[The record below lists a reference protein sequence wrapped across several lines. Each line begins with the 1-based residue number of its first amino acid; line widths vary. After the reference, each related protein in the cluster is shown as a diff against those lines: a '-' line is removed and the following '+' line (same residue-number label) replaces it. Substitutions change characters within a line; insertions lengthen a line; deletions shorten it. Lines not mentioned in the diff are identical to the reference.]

1 MNLTKGNTYSLLI
14 ATVCFWFG
22 LYVHVP
28 YQSIYLTGINVTASM
43 IGIIIGSYGIMQ
55 LFLRLPVGVMADR
68 AGNHRLFILT
78 GVLLTGLSCL
88 IRFLLPNGLGFL
100 AANIIS
106 GCGASTWISYMVMYC
121 GYFNK
126 VEQQK
131 ATGQIIMAC
140 NLGMCLGF
148 IFSSIFYS
156 RTSMLFLCLSGVI
169 VSGIGILFALTVK
182 RGMFLPDE
190 NAEKPSFRE
199 LLSICTNKR
208 LIFFSVLA
216 MVQQGIQNT
225 TAMAFTTTYLEELGA
240 SADFIGYSS
249 VFYMFIAVASA
260 YFASTKISEYFGPRF
275 FIPVVF
281 ALTAIYCLCIPFTEN
296 IYLIFFLQAFPGLS
310 TGILLSYLTSESMI
324 EVPIEKS
331 STAMGFFQSIYS
343 VGLSIFPIIA
353 GALISQFNITVS
365 YGFLAA
371 TALIGGIASIIY
383 YRNLSH
389 SRKSI

>member
-1 MNLTKGNTYSLLI
+1 MNFTKGNTYSLLI

-28 YQSIYLTGINVTASM
+28 YQSIYLTEINVIASM
-43 IGIIIGSYGIMQ
+43 IGIIIGSYGMMQ
-55 LFLRLPVGVMADR
+55 LFLRLPVGIMADR
-68 AGNHRLFILT
+68 AGNHRIFILT
-78 GVLLTGLSCL
+78 GIILTGLSCL
-88 IRFLLPNGLGFL
+88 IRFLLPNGFGFL
-100 AANIIS
+100 VANIFS

-121 GYFNK
+121 SYFNK

-156 RTSMLFLCLSGVI
+156 HTNMLFLCFAGVV
-169 VSGIGILFALTVK
+169 VSAIGVLFALTVK

-190 NAEKPSFRE
+190 TTIKPSFMD

-208 LIFFSVLA
+208 LIFFSTLA
-216 MVQQGIQNT
+216 MIQQGIQNT
-225 TAMAFTTTYLEELGA
+225 TAMAFTTNYLKELGA

-260 YFASTKISEYFGPRF
+260 YFASTKLSEYFGPRF

-281 ALTAIYCLCIPFTEN
+281 VLTAIYCIWIPFTEN
-296 IYLIFFLQAFPGLS
+296 IYLIFSLQAFPGLS

-324 EVPIEKS
+324 EVPVEKS
-331 STAMGFFQSIYS
+331 STAMGLFQSVYS
-343 VGLSIFPIIA
+343 IGLSIFPIIS
-353 GALISQFNITVS
+353 GALISQFNICVS
-365 YGFLAA
+365 YGFLST
-371 TALIGGIASIIY
+371 TAIIGGLASIVY
-383 YRNLSH
+383 YKRLSFH
-389 SRKSI
+389 K